1 MYLLL
6 PLLAAIAFAF
16 GSMVYKRAFEEGA
29 GIAHAVVFNNVVLGI
44 LFLPLLALEPRPIP
58 WGHWHHP
65 ALTATAF
72 VTGHLLN
79 VLSLRV
85 GDVSLATPLLGSKI
99 IIVALIGWWLF
110 GTQLGAAHW
119 WAAGLSTLGVAV
131 MGVSDHRPAGR
142 VGLTVAL
149 ALGCSVAFAFTDT
162 MIAAWG
168 GDFGVWSFLALQ
180 FVALGA
186 LSLLALPFLGRR
198 PLHAPA
204 PAWKWIVLA
213 TLLSGM
219 QAIIITATIG
229 IWRDAAGVNVV
240 YATRGPWSVLLV
252 WWIGHWVGSKERH
265 ALNGRLLAWRLAGAL
280 LILAGVVIVARVTP

>member
-29 GIAHAVVFNNVVLGI
+29 GIAHAVVFNNVVLGV
-44 LFLPLLALEPRPIP
+44 LFLPLLAWETRPIP

-72 VTGHLLN
+72 ASGHLLN

-99 IIVALIGWWLF
+99 IIVALAGWWLF
-110 GTQLGAAHW
+110 GTPLGAAHW
-119 WAAGLSTLGVAV
+119 WAAALSTLGVAV
-131 MGVSDHRPAGR
+131 MGVSDRRPAGR
-142 VGLTVAL
+142 VGPTVAL

-180 FVALGA
+180 FAGLGA
-186 LSLLALPFLGRR
+186 LSLLVLPFLGQRA
-198 PLHAPA
+198 LYAPA
-204 PAWKWIVLA
+204 RAWKWIVLA
-213 TLLSGM
+213 TLLSGL

-252 WWIGHWVGSKERH
+252 WWIGHWLGSTERH
-265 ALNGRLLAWRLAGAL
+265 ALNGRLLASRLTGAL